1 MSKPKPQD
9 VTQVGHRRRSSSQHA
24 NEPLKCPSTPMKSP
38 TKKKMDHLLKR
49 GLITAHAQHFSTPDL
64 SVNGS
69 FIESPIKPPT
79 EEELLTSQ
87 YEVIS
92 QLGQGSFSVV
102 FKVLSKLDKQFY
114 AIKRCSNLIT
124 STEKKKQLEQE
135 INCLLTLGSHPNC
148 VQYLDSWQQMGY
160 VYIRT
165 ELCEMDLTTYL
176 RSEHNPISE
185 PVIWRFLHDIA
196 NGLRHIHQHNLI
208 HLDIKPDNILVS
220 KNNLRIADF
229 GNASS
234 GLEPYESGDPK
245 YMAPELLNP
254 QQGIRSNLQSADV
267 FSLGITIW
275 EMVTD
280 LESESSI
287 KVITQLEGISSEIE
301 PSRSTELRQLVRQMV
316 HPDPEQRP
324 TLDQIL
330 THPCL
335 AQYSSYPYLIPSVPP
350 KTPALSP
357 SNSKYDWHIGSP
369 INESDIIPSN
379 DETNVNR
386 GLAVRRILF
395 NDLNSV

>member
-1 MSKPKPQD
+1 
-9 VTQVGHRRRSSSQHA
+9 
-24 NEPLKCPSTPMKSP
+24 
-38 TKKKMDHLLKR
+38 
-49 GLITAHAQHFSTPDL
+49 
-64 SVNGS
+64 
-69 FIESPIKPPT
+69 
-79 EEELLTSQ
+79 
-87 YEVIS
+87 
-92 QLGQGSFSVV
+92 
-102 FKVLSKLDKQFY
+102 
-114 AIKRCSNLIT
+114 
-124 STEKKKQLEQE
+124 
-135 INCLLTLGSHPNC
+135 
-148 VQYLDSWQQMGY
+148 MGY

-220 KNNLRIADF
+220 KNDLRIADF